1 MCPLTRL
8 VFAMQDLIVHDYVF
22 VFGLIEDYF
31 GGKLT
36 LELHVAMTLNG
47 ARLPVPLCSYDNI
60 INDT

>member
-1 MCPLTRL
+1 
-8 VFAMQDLIVHDYVF
+8 MQDLIVHDYVF